1 MADGMYVGMAAMTA
15 REHELEAIADNM
27 ANAETPGYKAEMY
40 AFETFFPD
48 DADGNMASVAA
59 VNAGLD
65 HRTGVIRQTGR
76 PLDVL
81 PSDENFFAVEM
92 KNGNVGYTRNAQMAI
107 APDGTLTIA
116 GNPVLNDGGSPV
128 ITPLN
133 LPVRISTDGTVWSGD
148 NQLDRL
154 GTHTLPGELVRLSP
168 SIVVPKDG
176 ITERANGRVRVGE
189 VELSNVSA
197 LEASIDMI
205 QTQRN
210 FDHAVQAVQTYRK
223 IDDRA
228 IQVGKV

>member
-92 KNGNVGYTRNAQMAI
+92 KNGNIGYTRNAQMAI
-107 APDGTLTIA
+107 DPDGTLTIA
-116 GNPVLNDGGSPV
+116 GNPVLNDGGSPI

-133 LPVRISTDGTVWSGD
+133 LPVRIVLMVLFGLVTISSTG
-148 NQLDRL
+148 
-154 GTHTLPGELVRLSP
+154 
-168 SIVVPKDG
+168 
-176 ITERANGRVRVGE
+176 
-189 VELSNVSA
+189 
-197 LEASIDMI
+197 
-205 QTQRN
+205 
-210 FDHAVQAVQTYRK
+210 
-223 IDDRA
+223 
-228 IQVGKV
+228 

>member
-1 MADGMYVGMAAMTA
+1 MDVYVGMAAMTA
-15 REHELEAIADNM
+15 REHELEAIADNI

-92 KNGNVGYTRNAQMAI
+92 KNGNIGYTRNAQMAI
-107 APDGTLTIA
+107 DPDGTLTIA
-116 GNPVLNDGGSPV
+116 GNPVLNDGGSPI

-154 GTHTLPGELVRLSP
+154 GTHTLPGELVRLSL
-168 SIVVPKDG
+168 SVVVPKDG
-176 ITERANGRVRVGE
+176 MTERANGRVRVGE

>member
-1 MADGMYVGMAAMTA
+1 MTDGMYVGMSAMSA

-27 ANAETPGYKAEMY
+27 ANAQTPGFKSEMY

-48 DADGNMASVAA
+48 NADGNMASVVA

-81 PSDENFFAVEM
+81 PGGENFFAVEM

-107 APDGTLTIA
+107 EPDGTLTIA
-116 GNPVLNDGGSPV
+116 GNPVLNQGGAPIIAPPNAPIKISSDGA
-128 ITPLN
+128 
-133 LPVRISTDGTVWSGD
+133 VWSGD
-148 NQLDRL
+148 NILSRL
-154 GTHTLPGELVRLSP
+154 GTHAIPGALKRISP
-168 SIVVPKDG
+168 SIVIPESG
-176 ITERANGRVRVGE
+176 ETELADGRVRVGE
-189 VELSNVSA
+189 IELSNVSA